1 VFSEVHFHR
10 EPQLGP
16 ISREI
21 ITLNLND
28 ANRPTTLRCRRE
40 GWIEEGVR
48 RGGRALPEPRL
59 RARTSVGLFLL
70 GRPTR
75 DPSERSYQPQVP
87 GEPLKGP
94 TMSGVI
100 HPP

>member
-1 VFSEVHFHR
+1 MFSEVHFHR
-10 EPQLGP
+10 EPQLRRIP
-16 ISREI
+16 REV
-21 ITLNLND
+21 ITFNPND
-28 ANRPTTLRCRRE
+28 ANRPTTPRCRRE

-48 RGGRALPEPRL
+48 RGGKALPEPRL
-59 RARTSVGLFLL
+59 RA
-70 GRPTR
+70 PTR

>member
-48 RGGRALPEPRL
+48 RGGKPSQSPDYG
-59 RARTSVGLFLL
+59 RARAWVCSYSGA
-70 GRPTR
+70 TR